1 MKKDQSILKVAAAM
15 LLALGLQTNAN
26 AQLGGLMKKAKSAVK
41 DKVENKAKMAGF
53 EAKAGVNDAVSNATG
68 VETSSSDSGS
78 SSSSNKGKH
87 PKSLNDLDKS
97 LFIYSVTDNADFYDV
112 TNPKVEKGYVDF
124 CNTCT
129 QTEVEGR
136 HVPYDMLAFEDCK
149 TSNGVKQ
156 VHLTDLSFA
165 AYYSYFMMNPTE
177 VSGYQCY
184 VRARLMR
191 DCYRFD
197 KVAVFPYEQVPPPGQ
212 GWKEVYPG
220 SKNQRNITLK
230 NGKSISLIETETARQ
245 KRWDDVQSAA
255 EDILLANTPYNVV
268 RSVLKGTL
276 DAIKQCD
283 AAGNNAACTNLLREA
298 GYMIQDL
305 GSHPL
310 HNKDEQF
317 QDIREQ
323 YNQYFTQKRLGW
335 LKAAG
340 NASAK
345 PVEMP
350 KAANVSAE
358 IQNQATAK
366 AKAKFGAKFV
376 KAIVTE
382 SDWHV
387 YKEPNY
393 PYDISHRTMNVD
405 VIIKEGNDY
414 FVSHQMLWQN
424 YTAGKFS
431 GYDLRNSQAMN
442 RPIQQKVNYK

>member
-1 MKKDQSILKVAAAM
+1 M
-15 LLALGLQTNAN
+15 LLAASLAFAICGTAS
-26 AQLGGLMKKAKSAVK
+26 AQFGGLVNKAKSSVK
-41 DKVENKAKMAGF
+41 SNTENKVKMAGF
-53 EAKAGVNDAVSNATG
+53 NAKAGVNNSSN
-68 VETSSSDSGS
+68 SSSNESSES
-78 SSSSNKGKH
+78 SSSSSSTPKAKH
-87 PKSLNDLDKS
+87 PNSLSELDKT
-97 LFIYSVTDNADFYDV
+97 LFIYSTTDNASFYDV

-124 CNTCT
+124 CNVCT
-129 QTEVEGR
+129 QTEAEGR
-136 HVPYDMLAFEDCK
+136 HVPYDMLEFEDCK
-149 TSNGVKQ
+149 TANGVKQ

-165 AYYSYFMMNPTE
+165 AYYSYFMMNPAE

-184 VRARLMR
+184 IRARLMQ

-197 KVAVFPYEQVPPPGQ
+197 KVGVFPYEQVPPPGQ

-220 SKNQRNITLK
+220 AKNMRNITLK
-230 NGKSISLIETETARQ
+230 DGKSISLIETETARQ
-245 KRWDDVQSAA
+245 KRWDDVQSEA
-255 EDILLANTPYNVV
+255 EDILHSNTPYNVI

-276 DAIKQCD
+276 EAIKQCD

-298 GYMIQDL
+298 GYMYQDL
-305 GSHPL
+305 ASHPWKS
-310 HNKDEQF
+310 KDEQF
-317 QDIREQ
+317 QDIQEQ
-323 YNQYFTQKRLGW
+323 YNNYFKNKRLGW

-350 KAANVSAE
+350 KAASVSAE

-393 PYDISHRTMNVD
+393 PYNTSHRTMDVD

-424 YTAGKFS
+424 YTGGKFS
-431 GYDLRNSQAMN
+431 GYDLRNSQRMN